1 MTRMSANASV
11 GLSRLEVRTK
21 DNLDKINNISRNN
34 VNNISVKARE
44 QVDTVS
50 GIIRNN
56 VASLSVRARTN
67 VDDIKSSYFER
78 DSARSNQTQASTV
91 SLDSFDDSD
100 DGAGEAFLGSQGE
113 NRPKPK
119 FVKAAKR
126 EVDRGDIELVH
137 NQELVMKTDIK
148 DFTPIVL

>member
-11 GLSRLEVRTK
+11 GLSRLVVRTK

-34 VNNISVKARE
+34 VNNISVRARE

-56 VASLSVRARTN
+56 VAFLSVRARSN
-67 VDDIKSSYFER
+67 VDEIKSSYFER
-78 DSARSNQTQASTV
+78 ESSRSNQTQASTV
-91 SLDSFDDSD
+91 SLDSFEDSD
-100 DGAGEAFLGSQGE
+100 NGASKAFLESQGE
-113 NRPKPK
+113 NQPKTK

-126 EVDRGDIELVH
+126 EVERGDS
-137 NQELVMKTDIK
+137 
-148 DFTPIVL
+148 